1 MRLCVLVFDDV
12 FDTGLA
18 AVLDTLETARAL
30 APAEGGRGLPA
41 VTVASTRRKVR
52 THQRLAVPVAP
63 LPRAR
68 PDVVV
73 VPALGCKTPDTVAAA
88 LERPD
93 VVEGCAAL
101 AEWSRGGAL
110 VTAACTATFVLG
122 TAGLLDGR
130 EATTTWWLAP
140 FFRERFPRARLEE
153 TRMIV
158 ESSRVVTAG
167 TALAHVDLALW
178 LVRRRSPVLA
188 RAVARHLLYDARPS
202 QAVYVMPDYLAHA
215 DPLVEKF
222 EAWARRHL
230 VDFSLARAARAVGA
244 SERTL
249 ERRVRAVLGTSPLSY
264 VRDLRVERAVHQ
276 LQTTDDSLDDIA
288 ATVGYGD
295 GVTLRTLLRQR
306 TGRGVRELRRLW
318 GP

>member
-1 MRLCVLVFDDV
+1 MRVCVLVFDDV

-18 AVLDTLETARAL
+18 AVLDTLETAMAL
-30 APAEGGRGLPA
+30 ASPEGRRMAA
-41 VTVASTRRKVR
+41 VTVASTRRRVR
-52 THQRLAVPVAP
+52 THQGLAVPVVP

-73 VPALGCKTPDTVAAA
+73 VPALGCKTPETVAAA
-88 LERPD
+88 LSRAD
-93 VVEGCAAL
+93 VVDGCAVL
-101 AEWSRGGAL
+101 ADWSRGGAL

-130 EATTTWWLAP
+130 AATTTWWLAP
-140 FFRERFPRARLEE
+140 FFRERFPRARLDE

-222 EAWARRHL
+222 EAWARQHL
-230 VDFSLARAARAVGA
+230 VDFSLRGAARAVGA

-264 VRDLRVERAVHQ
+264 VRDLRVERAIHR
-276 LQTTDDSLDDIA
+276 LQTTDESLDDIA
-288 ATVGYGD
+288 AAVGYGD
-295 GVTLRTLLRQR
+295 GVTLRALLRQR

-318 GP
+318 GPS

>member
-18 AVLDTLETARAL
+18 AILDTLETAMAL
-30 APAEGGRGLPA
+30 APAEAGRRLPE
-41 VTVASTRRKVR
+41 VTVASTRRRVH
-52 THQRLAVPVAP
+52 THQRLSVPVAP
-63 LPRAR
+63 LPRTR

-73 VPALGCKTPDTVAAA
+73 VPALGCKTPETLGAA
-88 LERPD
+88 LARPD
-93 VVEGCAAL
+93 VAEGCAVL

-130 EATTTWWLAP
+130 AATTTWWLAP

-178 LVRRRSPVLA
+178 LVRRHSPVLA

-222 EAWARRHL
+222 EVWARKHL
-230 VDFSLARAARAVGA
+230 ADFSLARAARAVGA
-244 SERTL
+244 GERTL
-249 ERRVRAVLGTSPLSY
+249 ERRVRAVLGSSPLSY
-264 VRDLRVERAVHQ
+264 VRDLRVERAIHQ

-295 GVTLRTLLRQR
+295 GVTLRALLRQR

>member
-18 AVLDTLETARAL
+18 AVLDTLETASAL
-30 APAEGGRGLPA
+30 AAAEGGRRPGT
-41 VTVASTRRKVR
+41 VTVASTRRQVR

-73 VPALGCKTPDTVAAA
+73 VPALGCKTPETLGAA
-88 LERPD
+88 LARPD
-93 VVEGCAAL
+93 VKEGCAAL
-101 AEWSRGGAL
+101 AEWSRAGAL

-122 TAGLLDGR
+122 SAGLLDGR
-130 EATTTWWLAP
+130 TATTTWWLAP
-140 FFRERFPRARLEE
+140 FFRERFPRTRLEE

-158 ESSRVVTAG
+158 ESSHVVTAG

-178 LVRRRSPVLA
+178 LVRRTSPVLA

-202 QAVYVMPDYLAHA
+202 QAAYVMPDYLAHA

-222 EAWARRHL
+222 EGWARQHL
-230 VDFSLARAARAVGA
+230 VDFSLAGAARAVGA

-249 ERRVRAVLGTSPLSY
+249 ERRVRAVLGMSPLSY
-264 VRDLRVERAVHQ
+264 VRDLRVERAIHQ
-276 LQTTDDSLDDIA
+276 LQTTADSIDDIA
-288 ATVGYGD
+288 AAVGYGD
-295 GVTLRTLLRQR
+295 GVTLRTLLRKR
-306 TGRGVRELRRLW
+306 TGRGLRELRRLW